1 TVLSDLDLTG
11 LGDGALTA
19 SLVLTDAA
27 GNPAGAVTASATKD
41 TLAPQIDTVTGPA
54 DGDYDDL

>member
-1 TVLSDLDLTG
+1 VTG
-11 LGDGALTA
+11 
-19 SLVLTDAA
+19 
-27 GNPAGAVTASATKD
+27 SATKD